1 MNEQKAAEERIEY
14 DKYVA
19 RGRHVGKQGKIIDGE
34 DDQKQIKQGDE
45 HQERKKKSEKFG
57 QKENVLYIRVVRSL
71 IFANSISVF
80 IKLSLKQQER
90 Y

>member
-45 HQERKKKSEKFG
+45 HQERKKKERKVWTERECTIYQG
-57 QKENVLYIRVVRSL
+57 RQKPHIC
-71 IFANSISVF
+71 
-80 IKLSLKQQER
+80 
-90 Y
+90 